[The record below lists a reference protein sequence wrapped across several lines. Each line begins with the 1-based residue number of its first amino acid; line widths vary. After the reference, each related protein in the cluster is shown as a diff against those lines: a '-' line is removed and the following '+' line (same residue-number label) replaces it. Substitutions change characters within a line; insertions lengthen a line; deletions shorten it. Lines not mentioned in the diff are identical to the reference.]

1 MAIDV
6 MTLSAKLNLDTSAY
20 EAALRAAV
28 SEGQSFASNLGSVSS
43 SLQATQAVASASGS
57 AMANA
62 AHGAQEFGQDA
73 AQAAAN
79 VDRLGDEI
87 NETTQQSEQYEQQT
101 DESEDST
108 RQLGAAMQ
116 KASLLGNLMADAI
129 RKGASMLVQFSKE
142 SISAGMNFD
151 SSMSQVAATMGTTV
165 DEVQNLREYAQKM
178 GSETVFS
185 ATESAQALN
194 YMALAGY
201 DAEKSMAMLP
211 NVLNLAASGGMQ
223 LATASDM
230 VTDAQSALG
239 LSMDETTEL
248 VNKMAKT
255 ASSSNTSVAQLGEAI
270 LQIGGSAKKLKG
282 GTTELATILGI
293 LADNGMKG
301 AEGGTH
307 LRNMLNS
314 LMSPTKDATEMM
326 SKLGVSLYDTEGN
339 MRSFNDVF
347 IDLRDGMNSLATQAE
362 RDQVISSIFN
372 ARDMKAAE
380 AMIAGVGDRYSE
392 LSGKIEEAAGAAQQ
406 MADTQLDNLKGDITL
421 FKSAV
426 EGAQIAVSDKLTP
439 SLRKFTQFGSKAV
452 SEMSKQIGEKG
463 LSGAISAFHL
473 VTKQELGDAA
483 NGIFAVESATKA
495 AITAFVTYKAV
506 VKGMALIKS
515 IQGIVTAIKGAET
528 AQAAWNAV
536 AELNPYAAIAAAVL
550 AVGVALRS
558 YIDAQTDAIEVAE
571 DGLAGLSDRQKAVVA
586 SFDDT
591 MKAISD
597 NSQARKENA
606 EEIEHNAKVSG
617 FLIDKLYKLDAI
629 ENKSADQKAEMSA
642 IVEELN
648 GNIQGLNLSFNE
660 ETGTLNRTRESVDK
674 LMDSYIHA
682 AKVEAAKENLVA
694 LTKEQFDAEQ
704 DLNKVTEEKE
714 RLEQRRNRLQKI
726 NNAFMINDLD
736 TLQKMGVNLEN
747 LGDEEENAATEL
759 RKVENAL
766 GDVNARYANAGR
778 VLRGVNDEMKE
789 MRIVLGGSAEDIG
802 EATAQA
808 ENMAAD
814 GLAKLT
820 LIAGNSAEVF
830 YDEANNMSGV
840 MLDIGMQTS
849 ELSENTAISIGEL
862 IDAYDNLLEKQREA
876 ISGSLDFFGGFNAEV
891 TTTFDEL
898 WNNLNATSK
907 GLENWAIGIEE
918 LSGRPISEDLLQQLK
933 DMGTK
938 SWSYVASLNSATDE
952 QLAEYS
958 QLWDDAHNSVND
970 VTDRMVADQKKT
982 IEEKLQ
988 EMSGIPDAHIE
999 DFKEAYAAMGVA
1011 ADEGF
1016 ADGIKSK
1023 MDEYVKAS
1031 ASDMGDAAIDA
1042 TAEAL
1047 DSHSP
1052 SEEYAKLGRYAA
1064 QGFAN
1069 GMTENNSLSIIANAA
1084 KTMATEAINA
1094 VMDTLN
1100 TQLVGRVTG
1109 LQSYNVSTQ
1118 EAMYNS
1124 NGVTLQLV
1132 DGAYNIIAQG
1142 VANPLDLINGRRTA
1156 TAMRGR

>member
-1 MAIDV
+1 MALDV
-6 MTLSAKLNLDTSAY
+6 MSLTAKLSLDTSEY

-28 SEGQSFASNLGSVSS
+28 NQGREFASNIGSVSS
-43 SLQATQAVASASGS
+43 SFSSVQSAANVSGT
-57 AMANA
+57 A
-62 AHGAQEFGQDA
+62 FTDA
-73 AQAAAN
+73 AQSAQSFGQNAREAAAN
-79 VDRLGDEI
+79 ATVLGEEI
-87 NETTQQSEQYEQQT
+87 DETTQQTEDYERQT
-101 DESEDST
+101 DSSEDST
-108 RQLGAAMQ
+108 RRFGSEMR
-116 KASLLGNLMADAI
+116 KASVIGNLMASAI
-129 RKGASMLVQFSKE
+129 RKAATEIVQFGKE
-142 SISAGMNFD
+142 SIAAGMNFD
-151 SSMSQVAATMGTTV
+151 SSMSQVAATMGKTTA
-165 DEVQNLREYAQKM
+165 EVQDLREYAQKM
-178 GSETVFS
+178 GAETVFS

-201 DAEKSMAMLP
+201 DAEKSMSMLP

-270 LQIGGSAKKLKG
+270 LQIGGSAKKLSG

-307 LRNMLNS
+307 LRNMLTS
-314 LMSPTKDATEMM
+314 LMSPTKDAKATMEQ
-326 SKLGVSLYDTEGN
+326 LGVSLYDAEGN
-339 MRSFNDVF
+339 MRSLNDVF
-347 IDLRDGMNSLATQAE
+347 IDLRNGMNSLATQAE
-362 RDQVISSIFN
+362 RDQVITSIFN

-463 LSGAISAFHL
+463 LTGAMDALHL
-473 VTKQELGDAA
+473 VTKEELGGLA
-483 NGIFAVESATKA
+483 NGMFAIESATKG
-495 AITAFVTYKAV
+495 AIAAFVTYKAV
-506 VKGMALIKS
+506 MKTMAMVQAL
-515 IQGIVTAIKGAET
+515 QGVITAIKTAET

-536 AELNPYAAIAAAVL
+536 TEMNPYAAIAAAI
-550 AVGVALRS
+550 VGVTVALKS
-558 YIDAQTDAIEVAE
+558 FVDAQTDAINVVE
-571 DGLAGLSDRQKAVVA
+571 DSMDGLSDRQKEVVN
-586 SFDDT
+586 SFNDT
-591 MKAISD
+591 MDAI
-597 NSQARKENA
+597 NKTAQARKDDTYEMETNYA
-606 EEIEHNAKVSG
+606 VSQR
-617 FLIDKLYKLDAI
+617 LVDKLYELNDV
-629 ENKSADQKAEMSA
+629 ENKSTAQKEEMNA

-648 GNIQGLNLSFNE
+648 GRISNLNLAFDE
-660 ETGTLNRTRESVDK
+660 ETGTVNRTREAVDK
-674 LMDSYIHA
+674 LIDSYIHEA
-682 AKVEAAKENLVA
+682 RVQAAKENIVQ
-694 LTKEQFDAEQ
+694 LTKEQFEAEQ
-704 DLNKVTEEKE
+704 QLKNMEEEKE
-714 RLEQRRNRLQKI
+714 ILEKRRYRLQR
-726 NNAFMINDLD
+726 INDAFAANDID
-736 TLQKMGVNLEN
+736 TLRKYGIDLER
-747 LGDEEENAATEL
+747 LGDEEEEAAKDL
-759 RKVENAL
+759 RDTENAL
-766 GDVNARYANAGR
+766 GDVNASYVKAKGN
-778 VLRGVNDEMKE
+778 LRAINSEMDS
-789 MRIVLGGSAEDIG
+789 MRDVLGGTVEDVAN
-802 EATAQA
+802 ATADA
-808 ENMAAD
+808 ETIAAN

-820 LIAGNSAEVF
+820 LYAKNAGQIL
-830 YDEANNMSGV
+830 YDEASETSRVVLSLSG
-840 MLDIGMQTS
+840 QTS
-849 ELSENTAISIGEL
+849 ELSDEAAVSIGALIDTYDEL
-862 IDAYDNLLEKQREA
+862 IAKQKDA
-876 ISGSLDFFGGFNAEV
+876 ITGTLDFFGGFNAEV

-898 WNNLNATSK
+898 WNNLNATSE
-907 GLENWAIGIEE
+907 GLENWATGIEE
-918 LSGRPISEDLLQQLK
+918 LSERPISEDLLQQLK

-1118 EAMYNS
+1118 EAMYGS

-1132 DGAYNIIAQG
+1132 DGAYNVIAQG

>member
-1 MAIDV
+1 MALDV
-6 MTLSAKLNLDTSAY
+6 MSLTAKLSLDTSEY

-28 SEGQSFASNLGSVSS
+28 NQGREFASNIGSVSS
-43 SLQATQAVASASGS
+43 GFASAQSAANVSGT
-57 AMANA
+57 A
-62 AHGAQEFGQDA
+62 FTDA
-73 AQAAAN
+73 AQSAQSFGQNAREAAAN
-79 VDRLGDEI
+79 ATELGEEI
-87 NETTQQSEQYEQQT
+87 GETTQQTEDYERQT
-101 DESEDST
+101 DSSEDST
-108 RQLGAAMQ
+108 RRFGSEMR
-116 KASLLGNLMADAI
+116 KASVIGNLMASAI
-129 RKGASMLVQFSKE
+129 RKAATEIVQFGKE
-142 SISAGMNFD
+142 SIAAGMNFD
-151 SSMSQVAATMGTTV
+151 SSMSQVAATMGKTTE
-165 DEVQNLREYAQKM
+165 EVQDLREYAQKM
-178 GSETVFS
+178 GAETVFS

-201 DAEKSMAMLP
+201 DAEKSMSMLP

-270 LQIGGSAKKLKG
+270 LQIGGSAKKLSG

-307 LRNMLNS
+307 LRNMLTS
-314 LMSPTKDATEMM
+314 LMSPTKDAKATMEQ
-326 SKLGVSLYDTEGN
+326 LGVSLYDAEGN
-339 MRSFNDVF
+339 MRSLNDVF
-347 IDLRDGMNSLATQAE
+347 IDLRNGMNSLATQAE
-362 RDQVISSIFN
+362 RDQVITSIFN

-452 SEMSKQIGEKG
+452 SEMSKQIGEQG

-483 NGIFAVESATKA
+483 NGMFAIEAATKA

-674 LMDSYIHA
+674 LMDSYMHA

-778 VLRGVNDEMKE
+778 VLRGVNDEMND
-789 MRIVLGGSAEDIG
+789 MRNVLGGTVEDVAN
-802 EATAQA
+802 ATADA
-808 ENMAAD
+808 ETIAAN

-820 LIAGNSAEVF
+820 LYAKNAGQIL
-830 YDEANNMSGV
+830 YDEASETSRVVLSLSG
-840 MLDIGMQTS
+840 QTS
-849 ELSENTAISIGEL
+849 ELSDEAAVSIGALIDTYDEL
-862 IDAYDNLLEKQREA
+862 IAKQKDA
-876 ISGSLDFFGGFNAEV
+876 ITGTLDFFGGFNSEI

-898 WNNLNATSK
+898 WNNLNATSE
-907 GLENWAIGIEE
+907 GLENWATGIEE

-1118 EAMYNS
+1118 EAMYGS

-1132 DGAYNIIAQG
+1132 DGAYNVIAQG